1 MSYQAVGGYPTIAE
15 LRTWLKVPATI
26 LPDAELE
33 VIAGAEQVAQTRL
46 DWGAGEL
53 PADALAAFYR
63 RCGRH
68 AAAKNIPLGI
78 IAADAEY
85 GTVRIGRFESEIE
98 RLEAAYV
105 SPVVA

>member
-1 MSYQAVGGYPTIAE
+1 MSYYVTAGYPTLAE

-33 VIAGAEQVAQTRL
+33 VIAAAEQTQQARL
-46 DWGAGEL
+46 AWGAGEL
-53 PADALAAFYR
+53 PGDILAAFYR
-63 RCGRH
+63 RCARH
-68 AAAKNIPLGI
+68 ASAKNIPLGI
-78 IAADAEY
+78 LAADAEF
-85 GTVRIGRFESEIE
+85 GTVRLSRWESEVE

>member
-1 MSYQAVGGYPTIAE
+1 MSYQPAGGYPTIAA
-15 LRTWLKVPATI
+15 LRVWLKVPATI

-33 VIAGAEQVAQTRL
+33 IIAAAEQVAQVRL
-46 DWGAGEL
+46 DWGSGEL

-63 RCGRH
+63 RCARH

-78 IAADAEY
+78 LAADAEF
-85 GTVRIGRFESEIE
+85 GTVRLSRWESEVE

-105 SPVVA
+105 SPVIA

>member
-1 MSYQAVGGYPTIAE
+1 MTYYSGSGYPDLAE
-15 LRTWLKVPATI
+15 VRTWLKVPATI

-33 VIAGAEQVAQTRL
+33 VIAAAEQTHQARL

-63 RCGRH
+63 RCARN

-78 IAADAEY
+78 LAADAEY
-85 GTVRIGRFESEIE
+85 GTVRLSRWDAEVE

-105 SPVVA
+105 SPVIA

>member
-1 MSYQAVGGYPTIAE
+1 MSYQPVGGYPTLAE
-15 LRTWLKVPATI
+15 LRSWLKMPATI
-26 LPDAELE
+26 LPDPELE
-33 VIAGAEQVAQTRL
+33 VIAAAEQAHQQRL

-63 RCGRH
+63 RCARN

-78 IAADAEY
+78 LAADAEY
-85 GTVRIGRFESEIE
+85 GTVRLSRWDAEVE

-105 SPVVA
+105 TPVVA

>member
-1 MSYQAVGGYPTIAE
+1 MAYYAVNGYPTLAE
-15 LRTWLKVPATI
+15 VRTWLKVPATI

-33 VIAGAEQVAQTRL
+33 IIAGAEQASQAHL

-53 PADALAAFYR
+53 PANALAAFYR
-63 RCGRH
+63 RCARH

-78 IAADAEY
+78 LAADAEY
-85 GTVRIGRFESEIE
+85 GTVRLSRWESEVE
-98 RLEAAYV
+98 RLEAPHV

>member
-1 MSYQAVGGYPTIAE
+1 MNYQPVGGYPTLAE

-33 VIAGAEQVAQTRL
+33 VIAAAEQAQQAHL
-46 DWGAGEL
+46 DYGAGEL
-53 PADALAAFYR
+53 PGDALAAFYR
-63 RCGRH
+63 RCARH

-78 IAADAEY
+78 LAADAEF
-85 GTVRIGRFESEIE
+85 GTVRLSRWESEVE
-98 RLEAAYV
+98 RLEAGYV

>member
-1 MSYQAVGGYPTIAE
+1 VSYQPVAGYPTLAE
-15 LRTWLKVPATI
+15 LRTWLKTPATI

-33 VIAGAEQVAQTRL
+33 VIAAAEQAVQTRL
-46 DWGAGEL
+46 DWGAGDL

-63 RCGRH
+63 RCARH

-78 IAADAEY
+78 LAADAEF
-85 GTVRIGRFESEIE
+85 GTVRLSRWESEIE
-98 RLEAAYV
+98 RLEAAHV

>member
-1 MSYQAVGGYPTIAE
+1 MSYQDAGGYPTLAE
-15 LRTWLKVPATI
+15 IRSWLKVAATT

-33 VIAGAEQVAQTRL
+33 VIAAAEQAAQARL
-46 DWGAGEL
+46 DWGAGDL

-63 RCGRH
+63 RCSRH
-68 AAAKNIPLGI
+68 ANAKGIPLGI
-78 IAADAEY
+78 VYADAEY
-85 GTVRIGRFESEIE
+85 GTVRVGNIDNEIV

>member
-1 MSYQAVGGYPTIAE
+1 MTYQDDGGYPTLAE

-26 LPDAELE
+26 LSDAELE
-33 VIAGAEQVAQTRL
+33 VMAAAEQAAQTRL

-53 PADALAAFYR
+53 PADVVAAFYR
-63 RCGRH
+63 RVARA

-85 GTVRIGRFESEIE
+85 GTVRIGRYESEIE
-98 RLEAAYV
+98 RYEAAYV

>member
-1 MSYQAVGGYPTIAE
+1 MTYQPVGGYPTLAE

-33 VIAGAEQVAQTRL
+33 VIAAAEQAAQQHL
-46 DWGAGEL
+46 DWGAADL
-53 PADALAAFYR
+53 PANVLAAFYR
-63 RCGRH
+63 RCSRH
-68 AAAKNIPLGI
+68 AAAKNLPTGI

-85 GTVRIGRFESEIE
+85 GTIRLSRYDAEIE

-105 SPVVA
+105 VPVVA

>member
-1 MSYQAVGGYPTIAE
+1 MTYQDAGGYPTLAE
-15 LRTWLKVPATI
+15 IRTWLRVPATI

-33 VIAGAEQVAQTRL
+33 IIAAAEQAQQARL

-53 PADALAAFYR
+53 PGDALAAFYR
-63 RCGRH
+63 RCARH

-78 IAADAEY
+78 LAADAEF
-85 GTVRIGRFESEIE
+85 GTVRLSRWESEVE
-98 RLEAAYV
+98 RLEAPHV